1 MVAIDGLGCISTE
14 LLGLRLFKLKVDNN
28 ELRFI
33 IVNDEKYHLQVNL
46 IILLSLI
53 WLLVELD

>member
-14 LLGLRLFKLKVDNN
+14 LLGLRLFKLKVDNK

-33 IVNDEKYHLQVNL
+33 IFNDEKSFAGKFNNITFFNL
-46 IILLSLI
+46 
-53 WLLVELD
+53 VD

>member
-33 IVNDEKYHLQVNL
+33 IINDEKYHLQVNL
-46 IILLSLI
+46 II
-53 WLLVELD
+53 